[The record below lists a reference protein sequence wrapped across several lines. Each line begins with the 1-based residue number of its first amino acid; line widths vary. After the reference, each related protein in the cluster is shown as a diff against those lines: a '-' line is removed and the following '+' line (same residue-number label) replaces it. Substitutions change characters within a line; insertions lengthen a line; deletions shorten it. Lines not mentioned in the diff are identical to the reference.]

1 MIAESIQKKLF
12 TGLTPPELVALFAI
26 FSLGRKEKGAFERTP
41 KIKSKRVLNIYNF
54 LKSLD
59 QKIENREQVH
69 QISAT
74 NITSN
79 FSLRL
84 AELARLWVEGK
95 DLDELTP
102 LTTMTE
108 GDIVNHLRSVL
119 SLMTQIRNI
128 IIRMDIGIPL
138 ELFDQAILGLRR
150 SHVVPTLS
158 EDVTSDFEM
167 TQKSES
173 ENEPEDE
180 IEEKEDFNFEDEFDD
195 DEDEFMEPAVRI

>member
-1 MIAESIQKKLF
+1 M
-12 TGLTPPELVALFAI
+12 FAI

-59 QKIENREQVH
+59 QKIENREQIH

-74 NITSN
+74 NITRN

-102 LTTMTE
+102 LTTMSE
-108 GDIVNHLRSVL
+108 GDIVNHLRRVL

-167 TQKSES
+167 TQKG
-173 ENEPEDE
+173 EPEPDTE
-180 IEEKEDFNFEDEFDD
+180 IEEKEDFSFEDEFDD
-195 DEDEFMEPAVRI
+195 DEDEFMEPAVRF